1 MKYDFIYFIGDSYTF
16 GVGQGEDLH
25 NEVTMENRYSQLV
38 ADELQ
43 LPLVNHAVPG
53 CSNDY
58 IARTITT
65 NMLEYKQQG
74 LNPLVIVCYT
84 DCDRREMW
92 YEAENQPT
100 TINFEMPIHKIYI
113 TQHYNRNYN
122 EDIFRYHF
130 TSIKHMLKYMNFDF
144 IETFSSR
151 EIPEHYERGL
161 DNSAEI
167 STTFIELAG
176 DDGCFVTEHVPG
188 QFLRGHLNVKGNKII
203 ANHIIEKYKELYG
216 TTNE

>member
-16 GVGQGEDLH
+16 GVGQGDDLH

-65 NMLEYKQQG
+65 DMLEYKQQG
-74 LNPLVIVCYT
+74 LNPLVVVCYT
-84 DCDRREMW
+84 DCDRREIW
-92 YEAENQPT
+92 YEVENKPIT
-100 TINFEMPIHKIYI
+100 LNFEMPIYKQYLVD
-113 TQHYNRNYN
+113 HYSRNYN
-122 EDIFRYHF
+122 EDISRYHF
-130 TSIKHMLKYMNFDF
+130 LSVKHMLKYMNFDF

-151 EIPEHYERGL
+151 EIPTHSIC
-161 DNSAEI
+161 DTEI
-167 STTFIELAG
+167 PTEFINLAG
-176 DDGCFVTEHVPG
+176 DEGCFVSEHVPG
-188 QFLRGHLNVKGNKII
+188 EFLRGHLNVEGNAII
-203 ANHIIEKYKELYG
+203 AKHIIEKYKELYG